1 VNCLSNTKLDNRVIR
16 VDWDVG
22 FSEGRQFGRGKN
34 GVQWRDCF
42 RENDDPERPEKPQF
56 NPNHNQKNNYGD
68 NNYGRGPYKKFKQYD
83 EREMDGYK
91 RVNFQFISF
100 CFKINLEIE

>member
-1 VNCLSNTKLDNRVIR
+1 MNCLSNTKLDNRVIR

-42 RENDDPERPEKPQF
+42 RENADPERPEKPQF
-56 NPNHNQKNNYGD
+56 TPNQRGGF
-68 NNYGRGPYKKFKQYD
+68 GRGGGPYKKFKQYD
-83 EREMDGYK
+83 DRENDGNRRVVFMIFLFILELNYK
-91 RVNFQFISF
+91 ILAVQ
-100 CFKINLEIE
+100 

>member
-1 VNCLSNTKLDNRVIR
+1 MNCLSNTKLDNRVIR

-42 RENDDPERPEKPQF
+42 RENEDPERPEKPQF
-56 NPNHNQKNNYGD
+56 TPNQRGG
-68 NNYGRGPYKKFKQYD
+68 GRGGGPHKRFKYDDRENDGNRRVLFIFILDLDYKIF
-83 EREMDGYK
+83 
-91 RVNFQFISF
+91 
-100 CFKINLEIE
+100 